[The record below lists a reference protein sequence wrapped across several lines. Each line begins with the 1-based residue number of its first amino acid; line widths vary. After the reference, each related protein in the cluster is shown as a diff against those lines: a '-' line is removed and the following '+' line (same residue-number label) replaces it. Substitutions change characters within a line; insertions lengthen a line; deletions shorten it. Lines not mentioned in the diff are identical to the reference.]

1 LLFQLYLNS
10 KTLGSTRSGAHEH
23 DI

>member
-23 DI
+23 EI